1 MSRWQLVAPIPG
13 LPAGAQ
19 QKLAGV
25 FDAEPKLKEVW
36 LYGSRAMG
44 RERPGSDVDLCLT
57 GEALGHGELLRMM
70 ACVDDLLLP
79 WQVDLTLRHQLR
91 SVVEQGLG
99 VAPSRAEV
107 KSPHP

>member
-1 MSRWQLVAPIPG
+1 M
-13 LPAGAQ
+13 
-19 QKLAGV
+19 AGV

-44 RERPGSDVDLCLT
+44 RERPGSDVDLCLM

-99 VAPSRAEV
+99 AAPSRAEV